1 MSYLTLTVIA
11 IVGLL
16 FRLMIQNPLKNDT
29 HGFKVQLISSF
40 IPPHCLHLSVLCI
53 IQFKKSFQLVTL
65 DYLF

>member
-16 FRLMIQNPLKNDT
+16 FRLMLQNPLKNDT

-40 IPPHCLHLSVLCI
+40 IPPHCLHLVSSVL
-53 IQFKKSFQLVTL
+53 FNLKSHFS
-65 DYLF
+65 